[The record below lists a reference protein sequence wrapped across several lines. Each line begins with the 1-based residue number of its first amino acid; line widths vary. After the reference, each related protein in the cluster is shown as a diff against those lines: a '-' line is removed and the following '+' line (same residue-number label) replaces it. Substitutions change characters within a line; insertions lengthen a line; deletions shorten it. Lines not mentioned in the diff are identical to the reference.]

1 MILDYAGYSTLANTA
16 FPADSAVFYGDVFT
30 MQFPETI
37 TFGDVTI
44 FVGYK
49 HIACQYQVKD
59 SILIGYL
66 YVPETLETKFIFGD
80 AEKVNGDFDLSLDVL
95 KIYTKDS
102 NIYIKYVS

>member
-1 MILDYAGYSTLANTA
+1 MILDYAGYSTLANTVY
-16 FPADSAVFYGDVFT
+16 PADSAVFYANVFT

-37 TFGDVTI
+37 TFGDVTT
-44 FVGYK
+44 FTGYK
-49 HIACQYQVKD
+49 HIDVTYEING

-66 YVPETLETKFIFGD
+66 YVPESLETKFVFGNS
-80 AEKVNGDFDLSLDVL
+80 EKVNGDFDLSLDVL